1 MNSVWIRRLVPAGV
15 VAIVLAFS
23 YFSPALGFA
32 PDPVK
37 SAAHTNCGRFGNGYH
52 GGKHNFVCPNAPG
65 PPPAVRQAPPG
76 TGSQGTAGAGGSAT
90 EPATAAAMGSTLTGP
105 ATKDAATGQ
114 VSVGVSEW
122 RAFTRLVQQELE

>member
-23 YFSPALGFA
+23 YFSPALGFT

-37 SAAHTNCGRFGNGYH
+37 SAAHTNCGRFGDGYH

-65 PPPAVRQAPPG
+65 PPPAVRQVPPG
-76 TGSQGTAGAGGSAT
+76 TGQGSTGTGGSAT
-90 EPATAAAMGSTLTGP
+90 EPAAAAPRGSTLAGAVTTG
-105 ATKDAATGQ
+105 AAAGQ